1 LLLSRKEKEKLV
13 IQLAEEG
20 KTTREIEKLV
30 HISLLDIGKIIHKVT
45 GDEVPSH
52 EDKEK
57 ELEKEKQRKLKP
69 LSPYARAFQMFKDKK
84 SLADVTIELDIKS
97 SAVSNFYNDYLCLLR
112 MNSLV
117 TMYKELKKDF
127 PLLLYLYRRTKEEG
141 LNKQD
146 ITELLQNHNK
156 LIDLNEQV
164 EFYDN
169 HIKEQQV
176 KIQQLAQTIN
186 RLNARINNY
195 DGINPI

>member
-30 HISLLDIGKIIHKVT
+30 HISLLDISKIIYKVT
-45 GDEVPSH
+45 GDKVPSH
-52 EDKEK
+52 EDKKK
-57 ELEKEKQRKLKP
+57 ELENEKQRKLKS

-97 SAVSNFYNDYLCLLR
+97 SAVLNFYNDYLCLLR

-117 TMYKELKKDF
+117 TMYKELKKNF
-127 PLLLYLYRRTKEEG
+127 PLLLHIYRRIKEEG

-164 EFYDN
+164 ELYDN

-186 RLNARINNY
+186 RLNARIDNY